1 MGFFSDLF
9 GKKNCCLCNQ
19 EVGATKRTKIR
30 NKETKEYVCYLCA
43 RKCSQFV
50 RLSELTKDEVI
61 AHMKFMETREK
72 IFNEVLTPMNGKLY
86 SAGGREMGIR
96 FFDDAGMLVISD
108 PQNHSHK
115 EVHEVIRYD
124 EVASYE
130 YYKEEN
136 PGQNGGKPTFKE
148 DGVKL
153 RICYQQGVQVPDFSG
168 KKAAGGTRPHPY
180 IKQEIKLPF
189 RKSEK
194 ATNYA
199 DNTIQHFDFIFGVHD
214 DEHGLFG
221 GMSKAEKANL
231 KAGAESLKLAG
242 SLLKSAVKG
251 ELDPNNIDPE
261 LQAKAE
267 EAAKLNEDAKMGSIA
282 KYMRAADEIEAK
294 YAL

>member
-1 MGFFSDLF
+1 MEIVDFSKIGVFVFWVIIPVFILAKSYLAKHFFTAVEF
-9 GKKNCCLCNQ
+9 GYLIISILVITVY
-19 EVGATKRTKIR
+19 EGVAFGAT
-30 NKETKEYVCYLCA
+30 YLFILFA
-43 RKCSQFV
+43 YTFWWSIEFK
-50 RLSELTKDEVI
+50 K
-61 AHMKFMETREK
+61 
-72 IFNEVLTPMNGKLY
+72 
-86 SAGGREMGIR
+86 
-96 FFDDAGMLVISD
+96 
-108 PQNHSHK
+108 
-115 EVHEVIRYD
+115 
-124 EVASYE
+124 
-130 YYKEEN
+130 YKEEN

-180 IKQEIKLPF
+180 IKQEIKIPY

-199 DNTIQHFDFIFGVHD
+199 DNTVQHFDFIFGVHD

-261 LQAKAE
+261 LQAQAE
-267 EAAKLNEDAKMGSIA
+267 AQAQAAQVQQQ
-282 KYMRAADEIEAK
+282 
-294 YAL
+294 